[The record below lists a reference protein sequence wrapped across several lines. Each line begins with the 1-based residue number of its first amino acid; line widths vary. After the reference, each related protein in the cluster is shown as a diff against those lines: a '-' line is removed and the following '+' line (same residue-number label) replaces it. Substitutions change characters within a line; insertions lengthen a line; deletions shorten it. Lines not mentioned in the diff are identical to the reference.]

1 MKKILFVLSQLS
13 TGGAE
18 RVISILANNFDAR
31 GYEVH
36 LITYV
41 DVPNAYILNKEILWT
56 KFPSISGNRIKQHLI
71 RMRLIRK
78 YIRDNRIDAYITFE
92 HYYGWTCAFK
102 NHVRYITSMR
112 NDPLH
117 DKVSIM
123 ERFLRKLNFVYAS
136 AVVFQTSEIMDY
148 FPDSVQKHGYIIK
161 NPLPNNIPEY
171 SNHKEKRIVAVSRL
185 EPQKNLFMLLKA
197 FQTVSKINSD
207 YKPEIYGEGSERKAV
222 EQTIQRLGLS
232 NNVVLK
238 GFQKKVNEKI
248 VNAYMYV
255 CTSDYE
261 GLSNALLESM
271 AMGLAVVSTDS
282 AGGGAREV
290 IKDGVNGV
298 LVPVGDDE
306 FLSKKMVWLI
316 KNEEI
321 AIRMGREALKI
332 REELS
337 ENSVCNEWEKIIN
350 GEKKYEKE
358 D

>member
-1 MKKILFVLSQLS
+1 
-13 TGGAE
+13 
-18 RVISILANNFDAR
+18 
-31 GYEVH
+31 
-36 LITYV
+36 
-41 DVPNAYILNKEILWT
+41 
-56 KFPSISGNRIKQHLI
+56 
-71 RMRLIRK
+71 
-78 YIRDNRIDAYITFE
+78 
-92 HYYGWTCAFK
+92 
-102 NHVRYITSMR
+102 
-112 NDPLH
+112 
-117 DKVSIM
+117 
-123 ERFLRKLNFVYAS
+123 
-136 AVVFQTSEIMDY
+136 MDY

-207 YKPEIYGEGSERKAV
+207 YKLEIYGEGSERKAV

-332 REELS
+332 Q
-337 ENSVCNEWEKIIN
+337 
-350 GEKKYEKE
+350 
-358 D
+358 

>member
-171 SNHKEKRIVAVSRL
+171 SIHKEKRIVAVSRL

-207 YKPEIYGEGSERKAV
+207 YKLEIYGEGSERKAV

-238 GFQKKVNEKI
+238 GFQKKVNEKNQI
-248 VNAYMYV
+248 
-255 CTSDYE
+255 
-261 GLSNALLESM
+261 
-271 AMGLAVVSTDS
+271 
-282 AGGGAREV
+282 RQ
-290 IKDGVNGV
+290 
-298 LVPVGDDE
+298 
-306 FLSKKMVWLI
+306 
-316 KNEEI
+316 KNK
-321 AIRMGREALKI
+321 G
-332 REELS
+332 S
-337 ENSVCNEWEKIIN
+337 WNH
-350 GEKKYEKE
+350 
-358 D
+358 